1 MALRAFTATRSLA
14 AKAPAMHGSWGQT
27 AVGGQ
32 HKTKLVKDWFQGASA
47 FAKEHGVVEMARRF
61 FIDKDIRY
69 MLPYVKKVGEDQFGN
84 EYFEDN
90 GTVENPQMKT
100 RQRIVRYGGANNVV
114 FNLPV
119 ETSVIPPEWFAWMHH
134 MDDRVPPSGEKLS
147 PPTENFV
154 NLGSGMS
161 GAITPKPYDHIAE
174 HRPNQTT
181 QVPVVTEVTQWSAV
195 KGTQYKQ
202 PGHHT
207 GGNHRISTYE
217 SWTPGT
223 DAKVHIKTHGGVP
236 VSSVEGGVNQ
246 L

>member
-1 MALRAFTATRSLA
+1 MKEKAFKSWFCGLNTRIIFIPMAMRAFTATRSLA

-100 RQRIVRYGGANNVV
+100 RQRSVNAHQNSMVCDTLCVMISGSFGMAARTTSCSTFLWRPLLSRQSDSHGCTTWMIAFPLQVS
-114 FNLPV
+114 LPR
-119 ETSVIPPEWFAWMHH
+119 H
-134 MDDRVPPSGEKLS
+134 
-147 PPTENFV
+147 
-154 NLGSGMS
+154 
-161 GAITPKPYDHIAE
+161 
-174 HRPNQTT
+174 
-181 QVPVVTEVTQWSAV
+181 
-195 KGTQYKQ
+195 
-202 PGHHT
+202 
-207 GGNHRISTYE
+207 
-217 SWTPGT
+217 
-223 DAKVHIKTHGGVP
+223 
-236 VSSVEGGVNQ
+236 Q
-246 L
+246 LR

>member
-1 MALRAFTATRSLA
+1 MGRLLDSMAFSAFTATRSLA

-119 ETSVIPPEWFAWMHH
+119 ETSVIPP
-134 MDDRVPPSGEKLS
+134 
-147 PPTENFV
+147 TENFV

-161 GAITPKPYDHIAE
+161 GAITPKPYDHITE

-181 QVPVVTEVTQWSAV
+181 QVPVLVATAN

-202 PGHHT
+202 
-207 GGNHRISTYE
+207 
-217 SWTPGT
+217 
-223 DAKVHIKTHGGVP
+223 
-236 VSSVEGGVNQ
+236 
-246 L
+246 

>member
-1 MALRAFTATRSLA
+1 MGTRILDSMAMRAFTATRSLA

-119 ETSVIPPEWFAWMHH
+119 ETSVIPPEWFAWMNAFPLQAKSFPHLLRTLSTSDLACLEQSRLSH
-134 MDDRVPPSGEKLS
+134 TTISLSTGQIRPPKFL
-147 PPTENFV
+147 
-154 NLGSGMS
+154 
-161 GAITPKPYDHIAE
+161 
-174 HRPNQTT
+174 
-181 QVPVVTEVTQWSAV
+181 W
-195 KGTQYKQ
+195 
-202 PGHHT
+202 
-207 GGNHRISTYE
+207 
-217 SWTPGT
+217 
-223 DAKVHIKTHGGVP
+223 
-236 VSSVEGGVNQ
+236 
-246 L
+246 